1 MRRASRLELERIV
14 WTAVQGAITA
24 VIGAGVLGLD
34 ALQAAGVAAVIS
46 ALGALSSLVRRRLAA
61 IDRTLG
67 VDEPS
72 G

>member
-1 MRRASRLELERIV
+1 MKQASRLELERIG
-14 WTAVQGAITA
+14 WTAAQAALGA
-24 VIGAGVLGLD
+24 VVGHGVLGLGV
-34 ALQAAGVAAVIS
+34 LQAAGVAAVIS
-46 ALGALSSLVRRRLAA
+46 ALGALSSLIRRRLAA